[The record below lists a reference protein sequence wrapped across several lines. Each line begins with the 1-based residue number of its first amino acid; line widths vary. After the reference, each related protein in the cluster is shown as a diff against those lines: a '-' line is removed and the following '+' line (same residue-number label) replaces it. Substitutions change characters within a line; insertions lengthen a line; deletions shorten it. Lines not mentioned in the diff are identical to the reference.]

1 MKKVLILLFTL
12 VSTYSYANPD
22 MNHQRPDDMMG
33 PPPQEAIQS
42 CVNQEE
48 NSACQT
54 KGPRGEAVQGQCKT
68 TPDNKYFACMPERPP
83 RR

>member
-1 MKKVLILLFTL
+1 MKRALILSFTL
-12 VSTYSYANPD
+12 VSTYSCANPGMGD
-22 MNHQRPDDMMG
+22 QKPGQMMG
-33 PPPQEAIQS
+33 PPPEEAIQS

-48 NSACQT
+48 NTSCQT

-68 TPDNKYFACMPERPP
+68 TPDNKYFACIPERPP